1 MYKYSII
8 ALFILI
14 HFNFSYGQVYNSNY
28 AEIVNKCSYDSI
40 HKNLQKFESFGI
52 KEIGTSSLKDTKNW
66 IIQKYKDYGY
76 TDIVEQPFSYFGYD
90 TENIIITKTGSV
102 YPNKYIIIDAHYDTR
117 KGTGTNDNGSGTVIL
132 FEIARLLKDIDTEYS
147 IKFIHFSGEEDGY
160 IGSQYFINNTV
171 IPENLDVVL
180 VFNIDEV
187 GGVNGMT
194 NNSIICEKDE
204 INPTENNAA
213 SATITNELANCVS
226 LYSNLTP
233 EISFAY
239 LSDYI
244 PFEANGEIITG
255 LFEKN
260 KSTHPH
266 TISDVLTN
274 LDINYV
280 YEVSKAAIGASLHFS
295 KALKSVLNVDKD
307 SSFNNIIAY
316 PNPTNNEVTILLG
329 ETKTDVKV
337 YLRNTI
343 GQTILTKSFEAVDH
357 ININIEQQ
365 KPGLYFLILET
376 TLGKSKIIKLVKK

>member
-1 MYKYSII
+1 MHKYSILL
-8 ALFILI
+8 LFTLI
-14 HFNFSYGQVYNSNY
+14 HFNFSYGQVYNSSY
-28 AEIVNKCSYDSI
+28 AEIVNKCAYDSI
-40 HKNLQKFESFGI
+40 YKNLQQFESYGV
-52 KEIGTSSLKDTKNW
+52 KEIGTSSLNNTKNW
-66 IIQKYKDYGY
+66 IINKYNHYGY
-76 TDIVEQPFSYFGYD
+76 TNIVEQPFSYFGYN

-132 FEIARLLKDIDTEYS
+132 FEIARLLKDINTEYS

-171 IPENLDVVL
+171 IPQNLDIVL

-187 GGVNGMT
+187 GGVYGMT
-194 NNSIICEKDE
+194 NNTIVCERDE
-204 INPTENNAA
+204 INPTANNAA
-213 SATITNELANCVS
+213 SAIVTNELANCVG
-226 LYSNLTP
+226 LYSNLTA

-255 LFEKN
+255 FFEKN

-266 TISDVLTN
+266 TISDVFTN
-274 LDINYV
+274 LDVNYV

-295 KALKSVLNVDKD
+295 KALKNVLNIDKNY
-307 SSFNNIIAY
+307 SFNNIIAY
-316 PNPTNNEVTILLG
+316 PNPTNNEVSILLG
-329 ETKTDVKV
+329 ETKTDVKI

-343 GQTILTKSFEAVDH
+343 GQTILTKSYEAVDH
-357 ININIEQQ
+357 IKINIENQQ
-365 KPGLYFLILET
+365 PGLYFLILET
-376 TLGKSKIIKLVKK
+376 KLGKSKNIKIIKK